1 MSKKLAFLF
10 IVTLLLGYTWGA
22 LSITHN
28 IFPKPQLR
36 EILAL
41 VTETPAQEKH
51 NDEWQ
56 TRVDLHK
63 HSEHDASIAL
73 VGDSITHR
81 GNWVDLLD
89 RTDVDN
95 RGINGDTSTLILQR
109 IDSIYKEHYAVY
121 LLMFG
126 INDFFRDASVDEVFT
141 NYQAIIA
148 KLSQKNAK
156 VIVQSTLY
164 CAPEKAPFGCQDIN
178 IKIAELNQKLQSLV
192 MANYRYIDINTELS
206 PTGTLNPEFTSDG
219 IHLNLIGYEKWAE
232 FINQKMLKPQL

>member
-1 MSKKLAFLF
+1 MSKKLVFLF

-56 TRVDLHK
+56 TQVNLHQQSK
-63 HSEHDASIAL
+63 HDATIAI
-73 VGDSITHR
+73 VGDSISHR
-81 GNWVDLLD
+81 GDWVDLLD
-89 RTDVDN
+89 RSDVDN

-109 IDSIYKEHYAVY
+109 IDSVYKKHYAVY

-126 INDFFRDASVDEVFT
+126 INDFFREASVDDVFT
-141 NYQAIIA
+141 NYQSIIS
-148 KLSQKNAK
+148 KLTHNNAK

-164 CAPEKAPFGCQDIN
+164 CAPEKAPFGCHDIN
-178 IKIAELNQKLQSLV
+178 IKIAKLNQKLQQLN
-192 MANYRYIDINTELS
+192 MANVSYIDINAVLS
-206 PTGTLNPEFTSDG
+206 PSGTLNTEFTNDG
-219 IHLNLIGYEKWAE
+219 IHLNLTGYEKWAE
-232 FINQKMLKPQL
+232 FINQTMLKRHN